1 MDSARFPEIIKQ
13 IYSLVSELE
22 TMFEGRHFTPDGHM
36 VGSIGEALA
45 AHYYGLQLLTASTK
59 GHDAVKDGKRIE
71 IKATQGSSV
80 VFRSSPEHALVLKIN
95 KDGSFAEIYNGP
107 GEYIWAQFS
116 GKKPPTNGQFQIGLT
131 KLKELNT
138 FVTDQE
144 RIERVAV

>member
-1 MDSARFPEIIKQ
+1 M
-13 IYSLVSELE
+13 
-22 TMFEGRHFTPDGHM
+22 
-36 VGSIGEALA
+36 
-45 AHYYGLQLLTASTK
+45 
-59 GHDAVKDGKRIE
+59 
-71 IKATQGSSV
+71 
-80 VFRSSPEHALVLKIN
+80 LKIN

>member
-45 AHYYGLQLLTASTK
+45 AHNYGLQLLAASTK
-59 GHDAVKDGKRIE
+59 GHDAVKDGKHIE

-80 VFRSSPEHALVLKIN
+80 AFRSSPEHALVLKIN

-107 GEYIWAQFS
+107 GERIWAQFA
-116 GKKPPTNGQFQIGLT
+116 GKKLPSNGQFQISLS
-131 KLKELNT
+131 KLKELNSL
-138 FVTDQE
+138 VTQRE
-144 RIERVAV
+144 RIQRVAI